1 MHEAMDRSRLPLHA
15 LRAFEAAAR
24 HLSIT
29 RAAQELCVTQGAVS
43 HQVAQL
49 EALIGAPLFRR
60 LPRGLALSDEG
71 LALLP
76 TLSHAFDAM
85 GARLAGLAGGVQE
98 VLTLGVVGTFA
109 GGWLL
114 DRLDGF
120 TLAHPHIDLR
130 VMTNN
135 NRVDLAGEGLD
146 LAIRFGDG
154 AWHGTHAEP
163 IMTAPLTALCAP
175 AVAARLSDPRDLAG
189 EMLLRSYRSEEWP
202 RWLAACGLTCPPL
215 RGPVFDSSALMV
227 ASAMAGRGVALAP
240 AAMFA
245 QDLAAGRLMRPFA
258 MEIDMGRYW
267 LTRLHTRAPTPAM
280 AQFRDWLV
288 SAV

>member
-1 MHEAMDRSRLPLHA
+1 MDRARLPLNA

-43 HQVAQL
+43 HQVAVL
-49 EALIGAPLFRR
+49 EGLIGAPLFRR

-76 TLSHAFDAM
+76 TVAGAFDAI
-85 GARLAGLAGGVQE
+85 GARLDGLTGGDVEE

-114 DRLDGF
+114 DRLAGF
-120 TLAHPHIDLR
+120 TATHPHIDLR
-130 VMTNN
+130 LMTNN

-154 AWHGTHAEP
+154 AWHGTQAMP
-163 IMTAPLTALCAP
+163 IMAAPLTPLCAP
-175 AVAARLSDPRDLAG
+175 GRVTCLEDLHG
-189 EMLLRSYRSEEWP
+189 QVLLRSYRSDEWP
-202 RWLAACGLTCPPL
+202 RWLAACGVECPPL
-215 RGPVFDSSALMV
+215 RGPVFDSSSLMV

-240 AAMFA
+240 FAMFA
-245 QDLAAGRLMRPFA
+245 QDLAAGRLVRPFA
-258 MEIDMGRYW
+258 DEIHLGSYW
-267 LTRLHTRAPTPAM
+267 LTHLRTKVQTRAM
-280 AQFRDWLV
+280 RQFSDWLMARV
-288 SAV
+288 MEG